1 VPEPSTA
8 DVVPCPEE
16 IALELDPD
24 GRIVFVSDVHL
35 TGGGPVADFG
45 ATDELVE
52 LLGDLAGHDGDALL
66 LLGGDILD
74 LLQAGGTAIEAVDR
88 VLAAPDA
95 QGVAAASRALSARPG
110 ATVVYLVGNHDS
122 ALAWDDEA
130 RRKVAAAFGID
141 RFALHARVAVHTV
154 DGDVVTVLA
163 EHGHALDAYNRH
175 ADPYDPLDSPAGDHV
190 VQEVVNRFDL
200 LAPERPDLALD
211 QIDNVRPS
219 AAVPIWLVSNFFYRF
234 LRRTLRRFALPLT
247 GLFVLLHLPVA
258 TLVLRDLRLHR
269 RSEEVARL
277 TDRAIVWLFAIVVVD
292 LILFVALA
300 AFLGRSLRDA
310 AAVYGGT
317 PDSDEVDR
325 ARRAAA
331 MGELLTVRDPAAS
344 VLLAGHT
351 HRSLLVP
358 GGHGRVVADA
368 GCWIQGLVPVRAWF
382 SLPPVFVA
390 AYPCTWLQVLPA
402 VGGVQVSLWERPLAV
417 GHRLSIL
424 ERLVMRGR
432 PAPHRPQPPREVLEE
447 LALPRPG
454 ALRPDWTPGAAAAA
468 ASDDPLGSQRWSGLP
483 GAPTAS
489 AGSAGS
495 APDEPVR

>member
-1 VPEPSTA
+1 VPDPSTA

-16 IALELDPD
+16 IALELDPG

-52 LLGDLAGHDGDALL
+52 LLTELAGHDGDALL

-74 LLQAGGTAIEAVDR
+74 LLQAGGTPVEAVDR

-95 QGVAAASRALSARPG
+95 QAVAAAARALAARPG

-130 RRKVAAAFGID
+130 RRRVGAAFGID
-141 RFALHARVAVHTV
+141 QFALHARVAVQSL
-154 DGDVVTVLA
+154 DGDTVTVLA
-163 EHGHALDAYNRH
+163 EHGHALDVYNRH

-200 LAPERPDLALD
+200 LAPDRPDLGLD

-234 LRRTLRRFALPLT
+234 LRRTLRRFALPLA

-258 TLVLRDLRLHR
+258 TLVLHDLRLHR

-277 TDRAIVWLFAIVVVD
+277 TDRAIVWLFAIVIVD
-292 LILFVALA
+292 LVLFVLLA
-300 AFLGRSLRDA
+300 TFLGRSLRDA
-310 AAVYGGT
+310 AAIYGGT

-331 MGELLTVRDPAAS
+331 MGELLTIRDPGAS

-358 GGHGRVVADA
+358 GGRGRVVADA

-382 SLPPVFVA
+382 SLPPVFVP

-402 VGGVQVSLWERPLAV
+402 VGGAQVSLWERPLSV
-417 GHRLSIL
+417 VHRLSLL

-432 PAPHRPQPPREVLEE
+432 PAPTTPKPARKVLEE
-447 LALPRPG
+447 TALPRPG

-468 ASDDPLGSQRWSGLP
+468 ATDDPLGSQRWAGLP
-483 GAPTAS
+483 SAPTAA
-489 AGSAGS
+489 AGSGGS
-495 APDEPVR
+495 APDEPAR